1 METRTT
7 ITEKELLE
15 VYADMLDEVYGVVS
29 ICGLEYSAS
38 DALRRIDHTAFSCG
52 FNDWLDAEITD
63 GLYEPADAEGDVY
76 YVR

>member
-15 VYADMLDEVYGVVS
+15 AYDEWLDDVYGVVS

-38 DALRRIDHTAFSCG
+38 AALRRIDRTAYRCG

-63 GLYEPADAEGDVY
+63 GRYEPADAEGDVY
-76 YVR
+76 YVN